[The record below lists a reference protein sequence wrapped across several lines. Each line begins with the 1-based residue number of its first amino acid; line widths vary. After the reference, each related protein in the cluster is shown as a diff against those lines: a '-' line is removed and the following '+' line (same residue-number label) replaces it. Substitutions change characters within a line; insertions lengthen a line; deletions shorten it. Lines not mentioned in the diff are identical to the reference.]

1 MGESLVGV
9 AFRWNYKRAFLRC
22 ALLLAAGTTLQLLSG
37 DVPVHFLHH
46 PWSTVLAVNYLY
58 LLVLAFSFSGRS
70 RLLRSLWDDRACISS
85 LAAVLVL
92 VTLSGFHRITETW
105 PFILVLF
112 YFMTATGI
120 RAVSEISGIRHL
132 RGCHYRHVLRY
143 LARTVVHAGVFLF
156 IFAGIFG
163 GGDKIRCKVVAPAG
177 GAVAMGEDSSGES
190 IPLPFTLT
198 LKEFTIEEYPP
209 KLYVVDTLSGKMSDG
224 FVSADTAGSAGYVDG
239 WRLTADTCLFMAGRL
254 PGESGYRAMEHVG
267 AVPAVF
273 VTAVRESDG
282 SSHSGWV
289 SCGSHI
295 FSSETLGL
303 GYGKMVVMP
312 RPEARRFSSEVVI
325 ADADGRRREE
335 TIEVNRPAM
344 AGAWRIYQAGY
355 DTSRG
360 RWSTVSVMECVRD
373 SWWIVTCVSLWMLLS
388 GTVLFAVSAG
398 SSGPVKKREE
408 GK

>member
-9 AFRWNYKRAFLRC
+9 VFRWNYKRAFLRC

-177 GAVAMGEDSSGES
+177 
-190 IPLPFTLT
+190 
-198 LKEFTIEEYPP
+198 P

-224 FVSADTAGSAGYVDG
+224 FVSADTVGSAGYADG

-325 ADADGRRREE
+325 ADAGGRRREE